1 MVKIQNIVVFMGN
14 TKQRNSATD
23 STLCSWPKEYV
34 ELVLEVVVEGEHSA
48 LPESEGL
55 KKLTLNESFS

>member
-34 ELVLEVVVEGEHSA
+34 ELALEVVVEGEHSA
-48 LPESEGL
+48 LPESE
-55 KKLTLNESFS
+55 EFRA